1 MGILNQFASLPQK
14 AGDKIAKLSSLSP
27 EQLERIQAQRGYYF
41 QELESRDP
49 RNAVELTQKLI
60 AASSVEIFN
69 AYLPQLSSLYVPL
82 DKNAG
87 RPFEPAYNIRYI
99 NITKWVT
106 DREENSLEKLVNVYE
121 VLSKEDCNIA
131 LIFRRTRCLTEVYL
145 AVTNNRN
152 DSDTIHVENY
162 RERLEAAVRGNFPG
176 SEWRNEKGEGLL
188 PCLDNS
194 IRYSVSSVSNIPTEK
209 SEKFISQTIE
219 KLLDG
224 IVPNKLKEEYTLILL
239 ATPIRDIETRK
250 LRLAELYS
258 GLAPY
263 SSWQTNYTYT
273 ESGSESSTASLGVNI
288 GASAGIQNG
297 QNQAVSRGSGATAS
311 EGAGEVSTEGQSIS
325 QTSGTGETSSTGRT
339 DTASTTDTASRSVA
353 NAQNRSSA
361 QALGSSSSHTDT
373 LGSSDTFGASVSTTA
388 GSSVDA
394 RVGGDLWGA
403 SAGASVSSS
412 ITGGVNYDHTWN
424 RGASDTVGASLT
436 NTNTVGSVHSLME
449 GTSTASGSSVAQS
462 VTESVSR
469 TVTDTV
475 ARNTA
480 QAISR
485 TLGRAVSNTVS
496 RTAGAFRSVNFGG
509 NFGVNFA
516 RSSTITAVV
525 GKNEGITQSFT
536 NYNIRHALEVLEAQ
550 MKRYEQSTA
559 LGMWDFAAYVLSEDV
574 NIANNVAHSYLA
586 LTQGEKSYMSTAAIN
601 LWDGELPKSKETAE
615 EICGYLRELRH
626 PVFGI
631 NPDLIAADPNFN
643 IYPLIVTPTTSLS
656 GKELAYSLNF
666 PRKAVSG
673 LPVIACAEFGRNIV
687 SYSGDGAADEDA
699 KFDVGCIFHMNH
711 AEKTRVA
718 LSADSLTS
726 HTFITG
732 STGVGKSNVV
742 YQLLDQA
749 RKKGIRF
756 LVVEPAKGEYKSVFG
771 TDEDVSVYGTNPK
784 MTPLLK
790 IDPFRFPENI
800 HVSEHLDRLAE
811 LFNVCWPMS
820 AAMPAVLKS
829 AVERSYIDCGWSL
842 TESRN
847 DYGLALYPSFADV
860 ARNVKRMIDSSE
872 YDAENKGA
880 YKGSLLTR
888 LNSLANGINGM
899 IFTRDELP
907 PDQLFDKNVIVDLSR
922 VGSGETKAL
931 LMGML
936 VLKLQEYRMSQE
948 NRMNA
953 PLRHLT
959 VLEEAH
965 NLLKRTSTER
975 FAESGDLL
983 GKSVEMIANAIVEM
997 RTYGEG
1003 FVIADQSPGLLDMA
1017 AIRNT
1022 NTKIILRLPDQGDRE
1037 TVGRAANLT
1046 DEQINELA
1054 KLPRGVAAIYQ
1065 SEWIQPVLCK
1075 ADRYNASEA
1084 PYSYRK
1090 DPGGSS
1096 VPDDPIARLQIAE
1109 LLCGGVALGRESIL
1123 SDIHPKLEKLGV
1135 ESSVQV
1141 QMFKLLEHPPKE
1153 PRMTKLAPIMS
1164 ALFPK
1169 VYSAVTA
1176 IYSETGE
1183 AGEWTRAAEAA
1194 LYDGVAGEI
1203 SDRVRRDIVQAVI
1216 TDHVFNRLG
1225 SREDIEKWHKSGGS
1239 T

>member
-1 MGILNQFASLPQK
+1 MGILNQLASLPQK

-27 EQLERIQAQRGYYF
+27 EQLERLQAQRGYYF

-49 RNAVELTQKLI
+49 HNAIKLTQDLI

-69 AYLPQLSSLYVPL
+69 AYLPQLSRLYVPL

-87 RPFEPAYNIRYI
+87 RPFDPAYNIRYI

-106 DREENSLEKLVNVYE
+106 DKKENSLEKLVNVYE

-152 DSDTIHVENY
+152 DSDTINVENY

-176 SEWRNEKGEGLL
+176 SEWRNKKGEGIL

-239 ATPIRDIETRK
+239 ATPIQDIEERK

-288 GASAGIQNG
+288 GASAGIQSG
-297 QNQAVSRGSGATAS
+297 QNQAVSRGSSTIDS
-311 EGAGEVSTEGQSIS
+311 EGAGETSTEGQSTS
-325 QTSGTGETSSTGRT
+325 QTSGTGETSSTGRS
-339 DTASTTDTASRSVA
+339 DTVSTTDTVSRSVTDSR
-353 NAQNRSSA
+353 NRSSA

-412 ITGGVNYDHTWN
+412 ITGGVSYDHTWN
-424 RGASDTVGASLT
+424 RSASDAVGTSLT
-436 NTNTVGSVHSLME
+436 NTNTVGSAHSLME
-449 GTSTASGSSVAQS
+449 GASTASGSSAAQS

-469 TVTDTV
+469 TVSDTI

-480 QAISR
+480 QAIYR

-516 RSSTITAVV
+516 RSSTITATV

-601 LWDGELPKSKETAE
+601 LWDGELPKSKEAAE

-631 NPDLIAADPNFN
+631 DPNLIAGDPDFN
-643 IYPLIVTPTTSLS
+643 IYPLMVTPTTSLS

-673 LPVIACAEFGRNIV
+673 LPVIECAEFGRNIV
-687 SYSGDGAADEDA
+687 SYNGDSAADEDD
-699 KFDVGCIFHMNH
+699 KFDLGCIFHMNH
-711 AEKTRVA
+711 AEKTRAA
-718 LSADSLTS
+718 LSAASLAS

-732 STGVGKSNVV
+732 SAGVGKSNVI

-756 LVVEPAKGEYKSVFG
+756 LVVEPAKGEYKSVLG
-771 TDEDVSVYGTNPK
+771 TAEDVSVYGTNPNL
-784 MTPLLK
+784 TPLLK

-800 HVSEHLDRLAE
+800 HVFEHLDRLAE
-811 LFNVCWPMS
+811 LFNVCWPMYG
-820 AAMPAVLKS
+820 AMPAVLKS
-829 AVERSYIDCGWSL
+829 ALERSYVDCGWNL

-847 DYGLALYPSFADV
+847 DYGLDLYPSFADV
-860 ARNVKRMIDSSE
+860 ARNVNRIIDSSE
-872 YDAENKGA
+872 YGTEHKGA
-880 YKGSLLTR
+880 CKGSLLAR
-888 LNSLANGINGM
+888 LNSLTSGINTM

-936 VLKLQEYRMSQE
+936 VLKLQEHRMSRE
-948 NRMNA
+948 NMNA
-953 PLRHLT
+953 PLKHLT

-965 NLLKRTSTER
+965 NLLRRASAEQL
-975 FAESGDLL
+975 AESGNPV
-983 GKSVEMIANAIVEM
+983 GKSVEMISNAIAEM
-997 RTYGEG
+997 RAYGEG
-1003 FVIADQSPGLLDMA
+1003 FILADQSPGLLDTA

-1037 TVGRAANLT
+1037 TVGKAANLT

-1054 KLPRGVAAIYQ
+1054 KLPRGVAAVYQ

-1075 ADRYNASEA
+1075 ADRYAAPET

-1090 DPGGSS
+1090 EHGAAA
-1096 VPDDPIARLQIAE
+1096 PDHSIDTLQIAE
-1109 LLCGGVALGRESIL
+1109 LLCSGVALGRESIL

-1141 QMFKLLEHPPKE
+1141 QLFKLLEQPPKE
-1153 PRMTKLAPIMS
+1153 PRMTRLAPIMS

-1169 VYSAVTA
+1169 VYSAVA
-1176 IYSETGE
+1176 AMYSETGE
-1183 AGEWTRAAEAA
+1183 ASEWTRAAETA
-1194 LYDGVAGEI
+1194 LYDGAAGEI
-1203 SDRVRRDIVQAVI
+1203 SDQVRRDIVQAVI
-1216 TDHVFNRLG
+1216 TDHLFNRLG
-1225 SREDIEKWHKSGGS
+1225 SREDMEKWHN
-1239 T
+1239 TL